1 MAAMRNK
8 LAGEMAQPVAARED
22 AVVDTMFV
30 GDGPTAT
37 TTGSDGIGNTVET
50 DSGDSDSSDSDSSGV
65 GTDDEGTGNQ
75 RSDAVPGVAAEAGGG
90 AASSSSS
97 SSSPTPDEM
106 GEGLDGIS
114 AGGHPASAPRGQKW
128 RGKSPLFSKS
138 IKDAPKPVLNA
149 ELEFLESMSTN
160 LGFAETKNS
169 SPERKFPTEVG
180 GVVLSPLPSLCLSH
194 RCTHRHM

>member
-22 AVVDTMFV
+22 AVVDTLFV
-30 GDGPTAT
+30 GAGPTTT
-37 TTGSDGIGNTVET
+37 TTGSDGVGNIVET

-75 RSDAVPGVAAEAGGG
+75 RSDAAPGVAAEAGGG
-90 AASSSSS
+90 AASS
-97 SSSPTPDEM
+97 PDEM

-138 IKDAPKPVLNA
+138 IKDAPKPVLDA